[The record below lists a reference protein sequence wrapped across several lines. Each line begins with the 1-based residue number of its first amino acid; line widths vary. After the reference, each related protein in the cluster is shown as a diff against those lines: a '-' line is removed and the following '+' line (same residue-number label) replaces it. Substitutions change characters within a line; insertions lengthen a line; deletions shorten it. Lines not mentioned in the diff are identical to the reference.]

1 MWAQLPWPFL
11 QKAFPRVPDLVR
23 EAIDTAPLPTPVVV
37 ASLILPGSELEKAD
51 DPLAEIS
58 ALCEAVGAKVVGGV
72 SQKRPT
78 PQPRTAFG
86 KGKVEEISALCAELD
101 AELLVVDLDLKPS
114 QGKNLEEIV
123 GVRVLDRSELI
134 LDIFATRARTR
145 QAKLQVELAQLEYL
159 KTRLLRM
166 WSHLERTGGGI
177 GTRGPGET
185 QLETDRRIISKRISE
200 LKRKLDEIEGR
211 SQRQSASRD
220 DVLSLSL
227 VGYTNAGKSTIMRQ
241 LTGTDVYIADQLF
254 ATLDTKVRRWE
265 MGNGRS
271 VTLSDTVG
279 FVRDL
284 PHHLVASFHAT
295 LEETLQ
301 ADLLLHV
308 CDAASPDLEIHIRA
322 VKQVLEVL
330 EAQEIPTLLIFNK
343 SDCLTEDEKK
353 NLEKK
358 WPDATFVSALTEN
371 SLQPLDAR
379 VSEIMDQWSVEVRV
393 CVPAGDGRLIAE
405 IRQVATILHE
415 QWEVDEWQ
423 ATLRLLP
430 RHWNPLKGRVQSYS

>member
-1 MWAQLPWPFL
+1 
-11 QKAFPRVPDLVR
+11 
-23 EAIDTAPLPTPVVV
+23 
-37 ASLILPGSELEKAD
+37 
-51 DPLAEIS
+51 
-58 ALCEAVGAKVVGGV
+58 
-72 SQKRPT
+72 
-78 PQPRTAFG
+78 
-86 KGKVEEISALCAELD
+86 
-101 AELLVVDLDLKPS
+101 
-114 QGKNLEEIV
+114 
-123 GVRVLDRSELI
+123 
-134 LDIFATRARTR
+134 
-145 QAKLQVELAQLEYL
+145 
-159 KTRLLRM
+159 
-166 WSHLERTGGGI
+166 SHLERTGGGI